1 MDRRSHRVFI
11 ILDNQDRWYFF
22 EWAPPAAETLR
33 MLIGTFLEF
42 GMSAEDITTMVRTN
56 PARLLGWDDIEPN
69 VDTAEPSQTDR
80 EDPPGIA

>member
-1 MDRRSHRVFI
+1 MEI
-11 ILDNQDRWYFF
+11 IEEISPRQSILTTDYFF

-56 PARLLGWDDIEPN
+56 PARLLGWDDVVPED
-69 VDTAEPSQTDR
+69 DTAEPTQPDR
-80 EDPPGIA
+80 EDRADVA